1 MYDTSNAI
9 MIHRDIEEEMRSSFL
24 AYSMSVITS
33 RALPDVRDGLKPV
46 HRRIL
51 YTLFEKSL
59 TPEKPYRKCA
69 DIVGSVLG
77 EYHPHGD
84 ASVYMALVRLAQS
97 FSMRYPLVDGHGNFG
112 SIDGDPPAAY
122 RYTEAKMTKMSVNM
136 LTDIQKETVDFQSN
150 YDDRL
155 KEPTVLPARFPN
167 LLVNGSEG
175 IAVGMASHI
184 PPHNLGEVIDGLDFL
199 IENPDATLEQLMTF
213 IKGPDFPTGGII
225 MGRAGIRAA
234 YATGRGKLTV
244 RSKTEITEIKN
255 RQCIIVTEIP
265 YMVNKAELIKSI
277 AELAKEKRVDGIH
290 DIRDES
296 DRQGLRI
303 CIELKKDANANLVL
317 NQLFRYT
324 QLQDTYGVI
333 NLALVNGI
341 PKELSLKQILEEY
354 LNHQIDVVQRSCRF
368 DLRKARERAHI
379 LQGFVV
385 ALDFIDEVVEIM
397 RTSKSIPEG
406 KQRLIE
412 RFQNVN
418 LSTLMEDEAYR
429 NAMGLTVDPSE
440 KEYPMTGLSEA
451 QAEAIVQ
458 MRLGQL
464 TGLERD
470 KIINEMLSLCEKI
483 NDLRDIL
490 AHRERVLGII
500 RDDLEEIRGKFG
512 DERRTT
518 IENVSGEMDIE
529 DLIPVE
535 DCVVT
540 YTNFGYIK
548 RVPAAVY
555 KSQRRGGRGVTGMK
569 QREEDFVSEMF
580 VGSSHDH
587 VLFFTNRGIMF
598 DLKCFEIPM
607 GGKDSKGTNIVNLL
621 PLAENEKIA
630 AMMKVSE
637 FNDESYIVIVTR
649 NGKIKRTPL
658 PAYKNVR
665 KNGLIAIK
673 LDEGDEIE
681 GVRMT
686 CGQDQLFVATRD
698 GMAIRVDENCIRPQG
713 RSAHGVR
720 IMKLRGDDEI
730 VSMARVRAGA
740 TLLTVTEKGFGKR
753 SEIDSYR
760 IQNRGGFG
768 LTNYKPDEERGK
780 VCGIK
785 VVDETDDIM
794 MISSDGIIIRIR
806 TSDIRIMG
814 RIAKG
819 VRVMRVSEDGRV
831 MSFTR
836 TEHEDDAEISEVEQL
851 SEDELKQQ
859 EAEAAAEES
868 AEAAQPE
875 EPAEPDD
882 SEETED
888 ESDEETDEDSD
899 RDESDGD
906 EDDSEADED

>member
-1 MYDTSNAI
+1 MYDTSRSI
-9 MIHRDIEEEMRSSFL
+9 LIKRDLEKEMRQSFI

-51 YTLFEKSL
+51 YTMFEKSL

-69 DIVGSVLG
+69 DIVGTVLG

-84 ASVYMALVRLAQS
+84 SSVYMALVRLAQA

-112 SIDGDPPAAY
+112 SVDGDPPAAY
-122 RYTEAKMTKMSVNM
+122 RYTEAKMTKLSVSM
-136 LTDIQKETVDFQSN
+136 LSDIQKDTVDFQPN

-155 KEPTVLPARFPN
+155 TEPVVLPSKFPC

-184 PPHNLGEVIDGLDFL
+184 PPHNLGEVIDGVNYL
-199 IENPDATLEQLMTF
+199 IENPDASLEQLMAF

-255 RQCIIVTEIP
+255 RQCIIVNEIP
-265 YMVNKAELIKSI
+265 YMVNKAELITAI
-277 AELAKEKRVDGIH
+277 ASLAKEKRVEGIH

-296 DRQGLRI
+296 DREGLRI
-303 CIELKKDANANLVL
+303 CIELKKDANPNLVL
-317 NQLFRYT
+317 NQLYRYT

-333 NLALVNGI
+333 MLALVNGE

-354 LNHQIDVVQRSCRF
+354 LNFQISVVQRACRF

-379 LQGFVV
+379 LQGFLV
-385 ALDFIDEVVEIM
+385 ALDFIDEVIEIL
-397 RTSKSIPEG
+397 RSSKSIPEG
-406 KQRLIE
+406 KERLMT
-412 RFQNVN
+412 RFAETD

-429 NAMGLTVDPSE
+429 LAMGMTADPQE
-440 KEYPMTGLSEA
+440 KVYPSIGLSEE
-451 QAEAIVQ
+451 QADAIVA

-470 KIINEMLSLCEKI
+470 KIFGEVKTLCDKI

-490 AHRERVLGII
+490 AN
-500 RDDLEEIRGKFG
+500 RDRQLRMIQADLEKLRDQFG
-512 DERRTT
+512 DERRTE

-548 RVPAAVY
+548 RVPVAVY
-555 KSQRRGGRGVTGMK
+555 KTQKRGGKGVTGMK
-569 QREEDFVSEMF
+569 QREEDFASEMF

-587 VLFFTNRGIMF
+587 VLFFTNRGIMY
-598 DLKCFEIPM
+598 DIRCFEIPM
-607 GGKDSKGTNIVNLL
+607 GGRDSKGTNIVNML
-621 PLAENEKIA
+621 PLAENEKVA

-637 FNDESYIVIVTR
+637 FDDNSYICIVTK
-649 NGKIKRTPL
+649 NGRIKRTSL

-665 KNGLIAIK
+665 KNGIIAIK
-673 LDEGDEIE
+673 LDEGDEIA

-686 CGQDQLFVATRD
+686 GGSDELFIATRN
-698 GMAIRVDENCIRPQG
+698 GMAIRMEEGCIRPQG

-720 IMKLRGDDEI
+720 AMKLREGDEI
-730 VSMARVRAGA
+730 VSMARGREGA
-740 TLLTVTEKGFGKR
+740 SLLTVTEKGFGKR
-753 SEIDSYR
+753 TDLNNYPLR
-760 IQNRGGFG
+760 RRGGMG
-768 LTNYKPDEERGK
+768 VTNYKPDEERGY
-780 VCGIK
+780 VTGIK
-785 VVDETDDIM
+785 VVDETDDIVLV
-794 MISSDGIIIRIR
+794 SSDGILIRIR
-806 TSDIRIMG
+806 TADVRIMG

-819 VRVMRVSEDGRV
+819 VRVMRVSEQGKV
-831 MSFTR
+831 MAFTR
-836 TEHEDDAEISEVEQL
+836 TEHDETAEVTAVEQL
-851 SEDELKQQ
+851 SEEELAAQEQ
-859 EAEAAAEES
+859 EAQAAESEEAAM
-868 AEAAQPE
+868 PE
-875 EPAEPDD
+875 EIIEPDEPMD
-882 SEETED
+882 T
-888 ESDEETDEDSD
+888 
-899 RDESDGD
+899 
-906 EDDSEADED
+906 

>member
-1 MYDTSNAI
+1 MYDTSRSI
-9 MIHRDIEEEMRSSFL
+9 LIKRDLEKEMRQSFI

-51 YTLFEKSL
+51 YTMFEKSL

-69 DIVGSVLG
+69 DIVGTVLG

-84 ASVYMALVRLAQS
+84 SSVYMALVRLAQA

-112 SIDGDPPAAY
+112 SVDGDPPAAY
-122 RYTEAKMTKMSVNM
+122 RYTEAKMTKLSVSM
-136 LTDIQKETVDFQSN
+136 LSDIQKDTVDFQPN

-155 KEPTVLPARFPN
+155 TEPVVLPSKFPC

-184 PPHNLGEVIDGLDFL
+184 PPHNLGEVIDGVNYL
-199 IENPDATLEQLMTF
+199 IENPDASLEQLMAF

-255 RQCIIVTEIP
+255 RQCIIVNEIP
-265 YMVNKAELIKSI
+265 YMVNKAELITAI
-277 AELAKEKRVDGIH
+277 ASLAKEKRVEGIH

-296 DRQGLRI
+296 DREGLRI
-303 CIELKKDANANLVL
+303 CIELKKDANPNLVL
-317 NQLFRYT
+317 NQLYRYT

-333 NLALVNGI
+333 MLALVNGE

-354 LNHQIDVVQRSCRF
+354 LNFQISVVQRACRF

-379 LQGFVV
+379 LQGFLV
-385 ALDFIDEVVEIM
+385 ALDFIDEVIEIL
-397 RTSKSIPEG
+397 RSSKSIPEG
-406 KQRLIE
+406 KERLMT
-412 RFQNVN
+412 RFAETD

-429 NAMGLTVDPSE
+429 LAMGMTADPQE
-440 KEYPMTGLSEA
+440 KVYPSIGLSEE
-451 QAEAIVQ
+451 QADAIVA

-470 KIINEMLSLCEKI
+470 KIFGEVKTLCDKI

-490 AHRERVLGII
+490 AN
-500 RDDLEEIRGKFG
+500 RDRQLRMIQADLEKLRDQFG
-512 DERRTT
+512 DERRTE

-548 RVPAAVY
+548 RVPVAVY
-555 KSQRRGGRGVTGMK
+555 KTQKRGGKGVTGMK
-569 QREEDFVSEMF
+569 QREEDFASEMF

-587 VLFFTNRGIMF
+587 VLFFTNRGIMY
-598 DLKCFEIPM
+598 DIRCFEIPM
-607 GGKDSKGTNIVNLL
+607 GGRDSKGTNIVNML
-621 PLAENEKIA
+621 PLAENEKVA

-637 FNDESYIVIVTR
+637 FDDNSYICIVTK
-649 NGKIKRTPL
+649 NGKIKRTSL

-665 KNGLIAIK
+665 KNGIIAIK
-673 LDEGDEIE
+673 LDEGDEIA

-686 CGQDQLFVATRD
+686 GGSDELFIATRN
-698 GMAIRVDENCIRPQG
+698 GMAIRMEEGCIRPQG

-720 IMKLRGDDEI
+720 AMKLREGDEI
-730 VSMARVRAGA
+730 VSMARGREGA
-740 TLLTVTEKGFGKR
+740 SLLTVTEKGFGKR
-753 SEIDSYR
+753 TDLNNYPLR
-760 IQNRGGFG
+760 RRGGMG
-768 LTNYKPDEERGK
+768 VTNYKPDEERGY
-780 VCGIK
+780 VTGIK
-785 VVDETDDIM
+785 VVDETDDIVLV
-794 MISSDGIIIRIR
+794 SSDGILIRIR
-806 TSDIRIMG
+806 TADVRIMG

-819 VRVMRVSEDGRV
+819 VRVMRVSEQGKV
-831 MSFTR
+831 MAFTR
-836 TEHEDDAEISEVEQL
+836 TEHDETAEVTAVEQL
-851 SEDELKQQ
+851 SEEELAAQEQ
-859 EAEAAAEES
+859 EAQAAESEEAAM
-868 AEAAQPE
+868 PE
-875 EPAEPDD
+875 EIIEPDEPMD
-882 SEETED
+882 T
-888 ESDEETDEDSD
+888 
-899 RDESDGD
+899 
-906 EDDSEADED
+906 